1 MDGPEPKSVGQTH
14 ARRVQENA
22 NAEAAVV
29 GKFVFGMLSGGAL
42 VAGGFVIG
50 SALFPLQPSAAAND
64 PTPVATDP
72 APDPVPAAATTAPD
86 QQAEAVPEP
95 DAEAAEPA
103 AATPPTAEAQPEPA
117 PDTALAPQGEP
128 TSDATTAETAAEA
141 APAEVPATTPSEPT
155 LPAAE
160 AETADAVSDSP
171 PVTEP
176 VAEVPPVPAAEPE
189 PAPPATA
196 VVEAVDPPVIATP
209 AADSSAETAP
219 PAVAEVPKPDL
230 PIAPLVLPQLDA
242 DAVLAALDD
251 SALASP
257 PEEAEATAVAEPEA
271 AEPEVLAEA
280 TPEPTP
286 EAAPE
291 TAEAAPEPAPVVEA
305 EVEPEPAPEPASPAA
320 DAMPAPDD
328 SATARLP
335 GTVAPDMPGD
345 KPDTLPGTGAGDT
358 VPEPEVAILPE
369 PDADAGPVFKPAPGL
384 GDATDGVI
392 VGRLPRI
399 GDPPATEAETAE
411 AEAAPVDDRPIAQFA
426 ATFENPDAKPVLA
439 IVLIDPG
446 TADLDREGL
455 AALPFPVSFALDPMD
470 PATPERAAIYR
481 AAGKE
486 VVMLATGIAEGAQA
500 SDIEVA
506 FQSMA
511 QGLPEAVAVMDLPEV
526 VFQNRRP
533 LASLVVPVVGTQG
546 RGLLT
551 WDQGLNAADQVA
563 RREDIAAAVVFR
575 DLASAGEDS
584 AAIRRVLD
592 RAVFKAGQDGRVAV
606 AGTASAATVA
616 ALLEWTVEGRAATV
630 AIGPLTAVM
639 TIE

>member
-1 MDGPEPKSVGQTH
+1 M
-14 ARRVQENA
+14 
-22 NAEAAVV
+22 V

-64 PTPVATDP
+64 PAPVATDP

-103 AATPPTAEAQPEPA
+103 AATPPTAEAEPTPEPA
-117 PDTALAPQGEP
+117 PDVAPAPTADGA
-128 TSDATTAETAAEA
+128 TADAADGTTT
-141 APAEVPATTPSEPT
+141 AEVPATSPAEPT

-160 AETADAVSDSP
+160 ADAEDTVSDSP
-171 PVTEP
+171 PVAEP
-176 VAEVPPVPAAEPE
+176 VAEAPPAPEPVPEPE
-189 PAPPATA
+189 PTPPATA
-196 VVEAVDPPVIATP
+196 TVEAVDPPVIVTP
-209 AADSSAETAP
+209 APDSAAETTP
-219 PAVAEVPKPDL
+219 PAVAEVPKPEVPL
-230 PIAPLVLPQLDA
+230 APLALPQLDV
-242 DAVLAALDD
+242 DAVLAALDQ
-251 SALASP
+251 ST
-257 PEEAEATAVAEPEA
+257 ATAPPAAPEAAEPEVAATAPTEPEA
-271 AEPEVLAEA
+271 AEPEILAEA
-280 TPEPTP
+280 TPE
-286 EAAPE
+286 AAPL
-291 TAEAAPEPAPVVEA
+291 
-305 EVEPEPAPEPASPAA
+305 PEPAPEVEPELAPEPQPEAPVA
-320 DAMPAPDD
+320 DGMPAPALDD

-335 GTVAPDMPGD
+335 GTVAPEMPGN
-345 KPDTLPGTGAGDT
+345 KPDTLPGTGTDEPL
-358 VPEPEVAILPE
+358 PEPEVAILPE
-369 PDADAGPVFKPAPGL
+369 PDADTGPVFKPAPGL

-399 GDPPATEAETAE
+399 GDPPATEAEAEPTE

-486 VVMLATGIAEGAQA
+486 VVMLATGIADGAQA
-500 SDIEVA
+500 SDLEVA

-533 LASLVVPVVGTQG
+533 LASLVVPVVGAQG

-575 DLASAGEDS
+575 DLASAGADS

-606 AGTASAATVA
+606 AGTASPETVA

-630 AIGPLTAVM
+630 AIGPLTAVL
-639 TIE
+639 TVE